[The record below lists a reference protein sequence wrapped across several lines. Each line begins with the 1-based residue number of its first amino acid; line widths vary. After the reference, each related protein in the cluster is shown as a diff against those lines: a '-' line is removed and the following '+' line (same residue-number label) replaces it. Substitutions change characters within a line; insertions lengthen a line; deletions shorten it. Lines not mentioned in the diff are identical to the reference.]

1 MNFLQNVES
10 RLTGELVPKSADVSP
25 LGCPGENRAF
35 VEAQFGTAGARW
47 SDAVPAVLQDRI
59 DRWSLSLGETMA
71 GGLSQNIV
79 MEVDVKGRPA
89 VLKLGYPGEDQL
101 REQAWLLASESDR
114 IVGERVDTL
123 SLFRSC

>member
-1 MNFLQNVES
+1 MSFSQNVES

-25 LGCPGENRAF
+25 LDCPGENRAF

-89 VLKLGYPGEDQL
+89 ILKLG
-101 REQAWLLASESDR
+101 
-114 IVGERVDTL
+114 
-123 SLFRSC
+123 

>member
-25 LGCPGENRAF
+25 LDCPGETRAF

-89 VLKLGYPGEDQL
+89 ILKLG
-101 REQAWLLASESDR
+101 
-114 IVGERVDTL
+114 
-123 SLFRSC
+123 